1 MMSVRE
7 KPVRGSRHAAS
18 RQSARGVRRA
28 QPRFN
33 AESRAALAESD
44 EILCAI
50 RNGLRTPQTLD
61 AFLAE
66 MSAL

>member
-7 KPVRGSRHAAS
+7 KSVRSPRHASS
-18 RQSARGVRRA
+18 RQSARGIRRA

-33 AESRAALAESD
+33 VESRAALAESD

-50 RNGLRTPQTLD
+50 RNGSRTPQTLD
-61 AFLAE
+61 SFLAE